1 VQQITLDGA
10 AWVPPR
16 PTNQLDVQVL
26 ALLHDGHVHH
36 RHSLSIE
43 VGADVRPVCVSVSRL
58 RVLGWPICLGP
69 NRGDQLLWRPED
81 LDALERKHHSQ
92 VLASFARSI
101 AAAACV
107 GRRPRLCSTAQH
119 DNSEGLGTEQ
129 RGHRPRVLNAS
140 HGGSSVF
147 RARRS

>member
-43 VGADVRPVCVSVSRL
+43 VGADVRPVCASVSRL

-69 NRGDQLLWRPED
+69 NGGYQLSWRPED
-81 LDALERKHHSQ
+81 LD
-92 VLASFARSI
+92 
-101 AAAACV
+101 
-107 GRRPRLCSTAQH
+107 
-119 DNSEGLGTEQ
+119 
-129 RGHRPRVLNAS
+129 RPRVLNAS